1 MAIGYARVI
10 DMFEDIYSSRK
21 IKRAQ
26 RNAEH
31 PESMGYIIPYLNMII
46 DDIKIEGINRVSK
59 NEEDALVYV
68 VYGKSSI
75 TSPVINM
82 LNFVTGDM
90 VYIILADNVI
100 DDEKVHSSINN
111 LMLVFSKLTPQSDTF
126 QVYTRTMKFICS
138 LYILSQV
145 DIEIKDK
152 LIDEVGEDHKR
163 LIDTIFDE
171 FYGDHYDMIYDLQTN
186 KKILDVGEKLMEKL
200 KI

>member
-31 PESMGYIIPYLNMII
+31 PESMGYIVPYLNMIL
-46 DDIKIEGINRVSK
+46 DDIKIEGIARVSK
-59 NEEDALVYV
+59 NEEDSLVYV

-75 TSPVINM
+75 TSPVINT

-90 VYIILADNVI
+90 IRLILADNII
-100 DDEKVHSSINN
+100 DDEKVHASIYN

-126 QVYTRTMKFICS
+126 QIYARTMKFICS
-138 LYILSQV
+138 LYILSRV
-145 DIEIKDK
+145 DVEIKDK
-152 LIDEVGEDHKR
+152 LVNEVGEDHKR
-163 LIDTIFDE
+163 LVDTIFDE

-186 KKILDVGEKLMEKL
+186 KKILDTGEKLIEKL

>member
-10 DMFEDIYSSRK
+10 DMFEDIYATRK

-31 PESMGYIIPYLNMII
+31 PESMGYIVPYLNMIL
-46 DDIKIEGINRVSK
+46 DEIKIEGINRVSK
-59 NEEDALVYV
+59 NEEDKLVYV

-75 TSPVINM
+75 TSPVINT

-126 QVYTRTMKFICS
+126 QIYTKTMKFICS
-138 LYILSQV
+138 LYILSRV
-145 DIEIKDK
+145 DVEIKDK
-152 LIDEVGEDHKR
+152 LVDEVGEDHKR
-163 LIDTIFDE
+163 LIETIFDE

-186 KKILDVGEKLMEKL
+186 KKILDVGEKLMGKL

>member
-1 MAIGYARVI
+1 MAIGYARVV
-10 DMFEDIYSSRK
+10 DMFEEIYSSRK

-31 PESMGYIIPYLNMII
+31 PESMGYIVPYLNMIL
-46 DDIKIEGINRVSK
+46 DEIKIEGINRVSK
-59 NEEDALVYV
+59 NEEDKLVYV
-68 VYGKSSI
+68 VYGKSSV

-111 LMLVFSKLTPQSDTF
+111 LMFVFSKLTPQNDTF
-126 QVYTRTMKFICS
+126 QIYAKTMKFICS
-138 LYILSQV
+138 LYILNRV
-145 DIEIKDK
+145 DVEIKDK
-152 LIDEVGEDHKR
+152 LVNEVGEDHKR

-186 KKILDVGEKLMEKL
+186 KKILNVGEKLMEKL

>member
-31 PESMGYIIPYLNMII
+31 PESMGYIVPYLNMTL
-46 DDIKIEGINRVSK
+46 DEIKVEGINRISK
-59 NEEDALVYV
+59 NEEDKFVYV
-68 VYGKSSI
+68 VYGKSSTVLPI
-75 TSPVINM
+75 INT

-100 DDEKVHSSINN
+100 DNEKIHTSIYN
-111 LMLVFSKLTPQSDTF
+111 LMYIFSELTPFNDVF
-126 QVYTRTMKFICS
+126 QKYTGVMKFICS
-138 LYILSQV
+138 LYILSRV
-145 DIEIKDK
+145 DVEIKDK
-152 LIDEVGEDHKR
+152 LINEIGEDHKR
-163 LIDTIFDE
+163 LVDTIFDE
-171 FYGDHYDMIYDLQTN
+171 FYGDHYDMIYDLQAN
-186 KKILDVGEKLMEKL
+186 KKILDVGQKLMEKL